1 MAVEL
6 IMPKLSMTMEE
17 GHIVSW
23 LKGEGEEVEEGEVIL
38 EVLSDK
44 TNFEVEA
51 PADGVLLKKIY
62 EEDDVVPVTEV
73 IGYIGEEGE
82 NIDDLLE
89 ESREEEKKSKDT
101 DQNNNPN
108 HNKKKDYLK
117 KKEN

>member
-51 PADGVLLKKIY
+51 PAEGVLLKKIY

-89 ESREEEKKSKDT
+89 ESREEEKDADET
-101 DQNNNPN
+101 
-108 HNKKKDYLK
+108 
-117 KKEN
+117 EV